1 LRQAQPQTRF
11 ANPLPE
17 SYACC
22 LGHALD
28 ARSAYPTRLYNLL
41 TNQGPGPICWL
52 ARLSTNVYDDRNRL
66 LRRPLQFL
74 WITAETHKTMR
85 SNLDGVRSRPV
96 LVTQTMGASC
106 AQRYR

>member
-28 ARSAYPTRLYNLL
+28 ARSAYPTRFCSLL
-41 TNQGPGPICWL
+41 TNQCPQP
-52 ARLSTNVYDDRNRL
+52 DL
-66 LRRPLQFL
+66 L
-74 WITAETHKTMR
+74 
-85 SNLDGVRSRPV
+85 V
-96 LVTQTMGASC
+96 GAT
-106 AQRYR
+106 